1 MNNGFLKTTNILNV
15 VASIILPVI
24 FVIGNLQ
31 NLLYV
36 FGNTLLSLVLLL
48 AYAIVATTG
57 NLGSIIQGIRLIAN
71 GKAKTSASAAVFRII
86 LYASHFLVALRMF
99 NTKGIGKINGQF
111 QKTFMIIFGVMIL
124 LSVIRLI
131 ISKQHEDEDGTAT
144 GSSGTAI
151 KVFLLVV
158 VAPAAFIGL
167 SIFII
172 KFMESHAGVSKV
184 LSIIAT
190 VIISLI
196 AIGVFAFIVSVIGNL
211 FSSPSSSS
219 SSRKSSS
226 SSSTNRDKQYENDQR
241 ELKQAKKDREKL
253 RNQRAYAGGDEG
265 FSKRFY
271 GKSNKD
277 FDREIKKQDD
287 KINSL
292 KDRLKRG

>member
-24 FVIGNLQ
+24 FVIGNLH

-36 FGNTLLSLVLLL
+36 FGNTLLSLILLL

-71 GKAKTSASAAVFRII
+71 GKAKTSASAAIFRII
-86 LYASHFLVALRMF
+86 LYASHFIAALRLL

-226 SSSTNRDKQYENDQR
+226 SSSADRNKRNDDLR
-241 ELKQAKKDREKL
+241 ELEYAKKEREKL
-253 RNQRAYAGGDEG
+253 RNQRAFAGGNEDT
-265 FSKRFY
+265 SKSFY

-292 KDRLKRG
+292 KDRLRGK

>member
-24 FVIGNLQ
+24 FVIGNLH

-36 FGNTLLSLVLLL
+36 FGNTLLSLILLL

-71 GKAKTSASAAVFRII
+71 GKAKTSASAAIFRII
-86 LYASHFLVALRMF
+86 LYASHFIAALRLL
-99 NTKGIGKINGQF
+99 NTKGIGGFNSGF
-111 QKTFMIIFGVMIL
+111 CKTFMIIFGVLIL
-124 LSVIRLI
+124 LAVIRLI
-131 ISKQHEDEDGTAT
+131 ISKQHEDEDGTAS
-144 GSSGTAI
+144 GSSKTAL
-151 KVFLLVV
+151 KVFLFAI

-167 SIFII
+167 TIFISRFLQTHAQVSKI
-172 KFMESHAGVSKV
+172 LGFIAAGVV
-184 LSIIAT
+184 
-190 VIISLI
+190 SLI
-196 AIGVFAFIVSVIGNL
+196 AIGVFVFIISVIGNL
-211 FSSPSSSS
+211 FSDPVSPS

-226 SSSTNRDKQYENDQR
+226 GSSADRNKRNDDLR
-241 ELKQAKKDREKL
+241 ELEYAKKEREKL
-253 RNQRAYAGGDEG
+253 RNQRAFAGGNENK
-265 FSKRFY
+265 SKSLY

-292 KDRLKRG
+292 KDRLRGK

>member
-48 AYAIVATTG
+48 AYAIAASVG

-226 SSSTNRDKQYENDQR
+226 GSSADRNKRNDDLR
-241 ELKQAKKDREKL
+241 ELEYAKKEREKL
-253 RNQRAYAGGDEG
+253 RNQRAFAGGNENT
-265 FSKRFY
+265 SKSFY

-292 KDRLKRG
+292 KDHLKHG